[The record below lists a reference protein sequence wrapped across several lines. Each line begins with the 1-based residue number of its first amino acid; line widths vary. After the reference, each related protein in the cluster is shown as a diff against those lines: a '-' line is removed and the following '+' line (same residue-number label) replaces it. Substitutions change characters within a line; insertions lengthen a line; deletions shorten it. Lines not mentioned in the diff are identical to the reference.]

1 MGAKH
6 KLSGARLTGTTS
18 QPPDVVLAIASEVA
32 GHTTVDSW
40 KLKKS
45 VVVQPTERTAD
56 SQHFSI
62 GVPKHI
68 DQRPIMQFRCQV
80 TADGSGSEIATE
92 IELFRTSQS
101 TVAGFIP
108 AGPKSLE
115 GYPWYQQYMRN
126 LEAAILAKDPG
137 ATLRVVEREG
147 R

>member
-18 QPPDVVLAIASEVA
+18 QPPDLVLAIASEVA

-56 SQHFSI
+56 GQHFSI

-68 DQRPIMQFRCQV
+68 DRKPIMQFRCQ
-80 TADGSGSEIATE
+80 AIAAGSGSEIFTE
-92 IELFRTSQS
+92 IEFFRTSQS
-101 TVAGFIP
+101 IVAGFIP
-108 AGPKSLE
+108 AGPKTLE
-115 GYPWYQQYMRN
+115 GYPWYHQYLLN
-126 LEAAILAKDPG
+126 LEAALLAEG
-137 ATLRVVEREG
+137 AG
-147 R
+147 